1 MAEPGT
7 PTTSGDPVL
16 NAELAR
22 WAANPQVAPV
32 PNLAGL
38 VAFVC
43 DSVLN
48 FGPLFAVAAAGGP
61 PTDAAAWLDAR
72 AAAAPARH
80 APAAARAVAI
90 AASASRPEAAAEG
103 LARTLASARAL
114 GEGYASTALT
124 APPGWLDAVGGSRL
138 RAALDSA
145 FLSGVALVRVLA
157 GAAGGVAAAAGGA
170 PGPAPPPSPPA
181 TVASLDALSHL
192 AFARSRLPAYADLV
206 AALVATAA
214 ASPQARPDG

>member
-61 PTDAAAWLDAR
+61 PPDAAAPSKAESTSQRLR
-72 AAAAPARH
+72 EERH
-80 APAAARAVAI
+80 A
-90 AASASRPEAAAEG
+90 
-103 LARTLASARAL
+103 LFLTL
-114 GEGYASTALT
+114 
-124 APPGWLDAVGGSRL
+124 PFL
-138 RAALDSA
+138 RGHS
-145 FLSGVALVRVLA
+145 
-157 GAAGGVAAAAGGA
+157 
-170 PGPAPPPSPPA
+170 
-181 TVASLDALSHL
+181 
-192 AFARSRLPAYADLV
+192 
-206 AALVATAA
+206 
-214 ASPQARPDG
+214 